1 MVVFPNLHNRMVLV
15 IAECFLP
22 LKLLKDRHFFSVM
35 WSRVFGRWT
44 SYLKFSTNRSQVLKK
59 SAQISL
65 STQAVVFLSDESEK
79 TLPKEPIAI
88 PSSNFSHE
96 FLIRQSS
103 VLSEEAASRYLDRIK
118 NVFQN

>member
-1 MVVFPNLHNRMVLV
+1 
-15 IAECFLP
+15 
-22 LKLLKDRHFFSVM
+22 M

-44 SYLKFSTNRSQVLKK
+44 SHLKFSKNRYQVLKK

-65 STQAVVFLSDESEK
+65 SSQTVVFLSDENEK

-118 NVFQN
+118 KCFQN